1 MKLSRMFSTS
11 KYKGTVNY
19 IDSQKRYELLRTILY
34 FLISVSLFAAGYLT
48 TKTKVNLLTIVAVL
62 GCLPASKSLVN
73 TIMFFRFHSCPREDV
88 IKIVP
93 ICRGLVNLFDMIFTT
108 YEKNYQIYHLAIRG
122 NTLVCYT
129 AQKNF
134 QETAFKQHICDTLAM
149 EHVKGITVKVF
160 YDLKKY
166 TDRLEQL
173 NQLEED
179 ESLTHSVESILL
191 SIAL

>member
-1 MKLSRMFSTS
+1 MKLWRMFSTN

-19 IDSQKRYELLRTILY
+19 IDSQKRYELLRTIIY
-34 FLISVSLFAAGYLT
+34 FLISASLFAAGYLT

-73 TIMFFRFHSCPREDV
+73 TIMFFRFHSCPQEDTV
-88 IKIVP
+88 KIVP
-93 ICRGLVNLFDMIFTT
+93 ACHGLVNLFDMVFTT
-108 YEKNYQIYHLAIRG
+108 YEKNYQICHLAIRG

-129 AQKNF
+129 TQKNF
-134 QETAFKQHICDTLAM
+134 QETAYKQHICDTLSL

-173 NQLEED
+173 SQLEED
-179 ESLTHSVESILL
+179 EALTHSVESTLL